1 VDLLLDEPQRIFADT
16 AARLCSDLAG
26 AKRLRALRQ
35 AGDELDREA
44 WRAAIAAGWLS
55 TLAERDGADGAGA
68 FDLALALEQAGR
80 QLMLIPLAEAGAVV
94 LTLAQVPAQAETLAG
109 LLAGE
114 RLIVPA
120 TEPPGMRFGPGG
132 DGVRLDDRT
141 GELNGEV
148 TFVPYARSADTFLVD
163 AGSAMCLIPAAAS
176 GVTVTAGANVD
187 GSMMG
192 RIAFGHVQ
200 VPAAGVV
207 ARGAD
212 AQRLVARMQEF
223 LALGVAAELI
233 GLAAGALDVTLDY
246 IKLRQQFGKP
256 IGSFQILQHRAV
268 DGFIDIELDRSLLYR
283 VLAEFDAGEHH
294 PAMVDA
300 VKARASRTAFKIV
313 REALQMHGAIGYTE
327 EHDIGL
333 YYKRAIALGACYG
346 GEMSRTA
353 QFSRLTLDAEASRQ
367 GAHHER

>member
-1 VDLLLDEPQRIFADT
+1 MELLLAEPQRIFADT
-16 AARLCSDLAG
+16 AARLCADFGG

-35 AGDELDREA
+35 AGHEMDREA
-44 WRAAIAAGWLS
+44 WRAAISAGWLA
-55 TLAERDGADGAGA
+55 TLAERDGAEGVGA

-80 QLMLIPLAEAGAVV
+80 QLMLIPLVEAGAVA
-94 LTLAQVPAQAETLAG
+94 LTLAQVSVHAAALAD
-109 LLAGE
+109 LLAGR

-120 TEPPGMRFGPGG
+120 TEPAGMRLGPGG
-132 DGVRLDDRT
+132 DGVRFNDRT
-141 GELNGEV
+141 AALSGAV
-148 TFVPYARSADTFLVD
+148 TFAPYARSADTLLVD
-163 AGSAMCLIPAAAS
+163 AGTALCLVPADAA
-176 GVTVTAGANVD
+176 GVTVTTGGNVD
-187 GSMMG
+187 GSMSS
-192 RIAFGHVQ
+192 RIAFDRVQ
-200 VPAAGVV
+200 VPATDVI
-207 ARGAD
+207 ARGAE
-212 AQRLVARMQEF
+212 AQRLAARMQEF

-256 IGSFQILQHRAV
+256 IGSFQSLQHRAV
-268 DGFIDIELDRSLLYR
+268 DRFIDIELDRSLLYR

-300 VKARASRTAFKIV
+300 VKARASRTAFAIV

-353 QFSRLTLDAEASRQ
+353 RFSSLTLDADGFAAGAAS
-367 GAHHER
+367 

>member
-1 VDLLLDEPQRIFADT
+1 VELLLDEPQRIFADT
-16 AARLCSDLAG
+16 AARLCTDFGG

-35 AGDELDREA
+35 AGDEMDREA
-44 WRAAIAAGWLS
+44 WRAVIAAGWLA
-55 TLAERDGADGAGA
+55 TVAERDGAQGAGA
-68 FDLALALEQAGR
+68 FNLALALEQAGR
-80 QLMLIPLAEAGAVV
+80 QLMLIPLVETGAVA
-94 LTLAQVPAQAETLAG
+94 LTLAQVPAQAAALAD
-109 LLAGE
+109 LLAGR

-120 TEPPGMRFGPGG
+120 TEPPGMRLGPGG
-132 DGVRLDDRT
+132 GGVRFDDRT
-141 GELNGEV
+141 GELNGAIA
-148 TFVPYARSADTFLVD
+148 FVPYARSATALLVD
-163 AGSAMCLIPAAAS
+163 AGTALCLVPANAA
-176 GVTVTAGANVD
+176 GVAVTTGSNVD
-187 GSMMG
+187 GSMSS
-192 RIAFGHVQ
+192 RIAFGRVQ
-200 VPAAGVV
+200 VPAADVI

-212 AQRLVARMQEF
+212 ARRLSARMQEF

-283 VLAEFDAGEHH
+283 VLVEFDAGEHH

-300 VKARASRTAFKIV
+300 VKARASRTAFAIV
-313 REALQMHGAIGYTE
+313 RDALQMHGAIGYTE

-353 QFSRLTLDAEASRQ
+353 RFSCLTLDAGGVAAT
-367 GAHHER
+367 GAAP

>member
-1 VDLLLDEPQRIFADT
+1 V
-16 AARLCSDLAG
+16 
-26 AKRLRALRQ
+26 
-35 AGDELDREA
+35 
-44 WRAAIAAGWLS
+44 
-55 TLAERDGADGAGA
+55 GA
-68 FDLALALEQAGR
+68 FDLVLALEQVGR
-80 QLMLIPLAEAGAVV
+80 QLMLVPLVEAGAVA
-94 LTLAQVPAQAETLAG
+94 LTLAQVPVNAAALAD
-109 LLAGE
+109 LLAGR

-120 TEPPGMRFGPGG
+120 TEPAGIRLGPGG
-132 DGVRLDDRT
+132 DGVRFDDRT
-141 GELNGEV
+141 AALSGAV
-148 TFVPYARSADTFLVD
+148 AFVPYARSADTLLVD
-163 AGSAMCLIPAAAS
+163 AGPALCLVPADAD
-176 GVTVTAGANVD
+176 GVTVTTGTNVD
-187 GSMMG
+187 GSMSS
-192 RIAFGHVQ
+192 RIAFDRVQ
-200 VPAAGVV
+200 VPAADVI
-207 ARGAD
+207 ARGAE
-212 AQRLVARMQEF
+212 AQGLTARMQEF

-268 DGFIDIELDRSLLYR
+268 NGFIDIELDRSLLYR

-300 VKARASRTAFKIV
+300 VKARASRTAFAIV

-353 QFSRLTLDAEASRQ
+353 RFSNLTLDAGGVAAGR
-367 GAHHER
+367 AP

>member
-16 AARLCSDLAG
+16 AARLCSDLGG
-26 AKRLRALRQ
+26 ARRLRTLRQ
-35 AGDELDREA
+35 AGDEMDREA
-44 WRAAIAAGWLS
+44 WRAAIAAGWLA
-55 TLAERDGADGAGA
+55 TLGERDGAEGAGA

-80 QLMLIPLAEAGAVV
+80 QLMLIPLAETGAVA
-94 LTLAQVPAQAETLAG
+94 LTLAQAPAQAEALAG
-109 LLAGE
+109 LLAGQ

-120 TEPPGMRFGPGG
+120 SEPPGMRLGPGG
-132 DGVRLDDRT
+132 EGVRFDDRT
-141 GELNGEV
+141 GELNGV
-148 TFVPYARSADTFLVD
+148 VAFVPYAGSADTFLVD
-163 AGSAMCLIPAAAS
+163 AGSALCLVPAGAS
-176 GVTVTAGANVD
+176 GVAVATGNNID
-187 GSMMG
+187 GSMTS
-192 RIAFGHVQ
+192 RVAFDRVQ

-212 AQRLVARMQEF
+212 AQRLAARMQEF

-300 VKARASRTAFKIV
+300 VKARASRTAFKVV

-353 QFSRLTLDAEASRQ
+353 RFSSLTLEAD
-367 GAHHER
+367 GAASAGRAP